1 MPSVP
6 KTIHLRSTQLTPT
19 VCPALLPV
27 DDKKMNKVSPL
38 FPSSS
43 PMKLLDIKNK
53 YIYIYVNETVMGW
66 DRWMYRSIKKKN
78 RSEDFSE
85 EKVTYEIDLK
95 R

>member
-1 MPSVP
+1 
-6 KTIHLRSTQLTPT
+6 
-19 VCPALLPV
+19 
-27 DDKKMNKVSPL
+27 
-38 FPSSS
+38 
-43 PMKLLDIKNK
+43 
-53 YIYIYVNETVMGW
+53 MGW